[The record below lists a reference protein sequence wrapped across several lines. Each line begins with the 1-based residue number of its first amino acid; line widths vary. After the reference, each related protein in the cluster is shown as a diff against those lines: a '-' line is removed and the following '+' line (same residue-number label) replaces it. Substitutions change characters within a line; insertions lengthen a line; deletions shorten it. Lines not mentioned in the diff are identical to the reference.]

1 MKKVFNHIA
10 LKSTVSSPVK
20 TGVYYFILMAI
31 LSLSSCTDVIELD
44 VPSEAPRLVIEASIN
59 WEKET
64 VGNNQRIKLSKS
76 TPYFD
81 TNGTEP
87 VLGAS
92 VKITNDTNGAVFIFT
107 DNSDG
112 TYTTD
117 SFVPVLNNSY
127 TLEVINEGETYIAQ
141 ENLIA
146 VPSILSVYQSTDYFF
161 QDLLEVNFEFLDPI
175 DEVNYYFI
183 KFQEAADLLPTL
195 STLKDEFING
205 SLITISNE
213 RREDENINQVAYEPG
228 DLVDMELYGIS
239 KQYYDYM
246 TILINQ
252 SESGGPFDTTPVP
265 LRGNCINVNK
275 PDSDPYGY
283 FRITEVSK
291 ATYLFE

>member
-1 MKKVFNHIA
+1 MKRVLNNIA
-10 LKSTVSSPVK
+10 LKFVVTNPVK
-20 TGVYYFILMAI
+20 TGIHYFILISI
-31 LSLSSCTDVIELD
+31 LTLTSCTDVIELD

-64 VGNNQRIKLSKS
+64 TGNNQRIKLSKS

-81 TNGTEP
+81 TNGVEP

-92 VKITNDTNGAVFIFT
+92 VKITNDTNGTVFVFT

-112 TYTTD
+112 SYSTD
-117 SFVPVLNNSY
+117 SFVPLVNNSY
-127 TLEVINEGETYIAQ
+127 TLEVINEGETYVAQ

-183 KFQEAADLLPTL
+183 KFQEEADLLPTL

-205 SLITISNE
+205 NLITISNE
-213 RREDENINQVAYEPG
+213 RRENEDINQVPYAPG
-228 DLVDMELYGIS
+228 DVVDMELYGIS
-239 KQYYDYM
+239 KEYYDYM

-252 SESGGPFDTTPVP
+252 SESGGPFDTTPVA
-265 LRGNCINVNK
+265 LKGNCINQTN
-275 PDSDPYGY
+275 PDTDAYGY
-283 FRITEVSK
+283 FRMTEVSK

>member
-1 MKKVFNHIA
+1 MKRVLNNTV
-10 LKSTVSSPVK
+10 LKFVVTNPVK
-20 TGVYYFILMAI
+20 TGIHYILLIAI
-31 LSLSSCTDVIELD
+31 LSLTSCTDVIELD

-64 VGNNQRIKLSKS
+64 IGNNQRIKLSKS

-81 TNGTEP
+81 TNGAEP

-112 TYTTD
+112 TYSTD
-117 SFVPVLNNSY
+117 SFVPVVNNSY
-127 TLEVINEGETYIAQ
+127 TLEVINEGETYVAQ

-175 DEVNYYFI
+175 DEVNYYYI
-183 KFQEAADLLPTL
+183 KFQEQADLLPSL

-205 SLITISNE
+205 NLITISNE
-213 RREDENINQVAYEPG
+213 RRENEDINQVAYAPG
-228 DLVDMELYGIS
+228 DVVDMELYGIS
-239 KQYYDYM
+239 KEYYDYM

-252 SESGGPFDTTPVP
+252 SESGGPFDTTPVA
-265 LRGNCINVNK
+265 LGAI
-275 PDSDPYGY
+275 
-283 FRITEVSK
+283 
-291 ATYLFE
+291 ALM

>member
-10 LKSTVSSPVK
+10 LKSTLISPIK

-31 LSLSSCTDVIELD
+31 LSLSSCTDVIELE
-44 VPSEAPRLVIEASIN
+44 VPTEAPRLVIEASIN

-64 VGNNQRIKLSKS
+64 VGNNQGIKLSKS

-112 TYTTD
+112 TYSTD

-161 QDLLEVNFEFLDPI
+161 QDLLEVNFEFIDPI

-183 KFQEAADLLPTL
+183 KFQEATDLLPTL

-205 SLITISNE
+205 NLITISNE
-213 RREDENINQVAYEPG
+213 RRENEDINQEPYAPG

-239 KQYYDYM
+239 KEYYDYM

-265 LRGNCINVNK
+265 LRGNCINVNT

-291 ATYLFE
+291 ATYVFE

>member
-92 VKITNDTNGAVFIFT
+92 VKITNDTNGADFIFT

-112 TYTTD
+112 TYSTD
-117 SFVPVLNNSY
+117 SFVPILNNSY

-161 QDLLEVNFEFLDPI
+161 QDLLEVNFEFIDPI

-183 KFQEAADLLPTL
+183 KFQEATDLLPTL

-205 SLITISNE
+205 NLITISNE
-213 RREDENINQVAYEPG
+213 RRENEDINQEPYAPG

-239 KQYYDYM
+239 KEYYDYM

-265 LRGNCINVNK
+265 LRGNCINVNT

-291 ATYLFE
+291 ATYVFE

>member
-10 LKSTVSSPVK
+10 LKSTVSSPIK
-20 TGVYYFILMAI
+20 TGVHYFILMAI
-31 LSLSSCTDVIELD
+31 LSLSSCTDVIELE
-44 VPSEAPRLVIEASIN
+44 VPTEAPRLVIEASIN

-64 VGNNQRIKLSKS
+64 VGNNQGIKLSKS

-92 VKITNDTNGAVFIFT
+92 VKITNDTNGADFIFT

-112 TYTTD
+112 TYSTD
-117 SFVPVLNNSY
+117 SFVPILNNSY

-161 QDLLEVNFEFLDPI
+161 QDLLEVNFEFIDPI

-183 KFQEAADLLPTL
+183 KFQEATDLLPTL

-205 SLITISNE
+205 NLITISNE
-213 RREDENINQVAYEPG
+213 RRENEDINQEPYAPG

-239 KQYYDYM
+239 KEYYDYM

-265 LRGNCINVNK
+265 LRGNCINVNT

-291 ATYLFE
+291 ATYVFE

>member
-1 MKKVFNHIA
+1 MKRVLNNIA
-10 LKSTVSSPVK
+10 LKFVVTNPVK
-20 TGVYYFILMAI
+20 TGIHYFILISI
-31 LSLSSCTDVIELD
+31 LTLTSCTDVIELD

-64 VGNNQRIKLSKS
+64 IGNNQTIKLSRS

-81 TNGTEP
+81 TNGAEP

-112 TYTTD
+112 TYSTD
-117 SFVPVLNNSY
+117 SFVPLVNNSY
-127 TLEVINEGETYIAQ
+127 TLEVINDGETYVAQ

-183 KFQEAADLLPTL
+183 KFQEEADLLPTL

-213 RREDENINQVAYEPG
+213 RRENENINQVAYAPG

-239 KQYYDYM
+239 KRYYDYM

-265 LRGNCINVNK
+265 LRGNCINVNN
-275 PDSDPYGY
+275 PDSYPYGY

>member
-1 MKKVFNHIA
+1 MNRFINFLALLLLVFFTA
-10 LKSTVSSPVK
+10 
-20 TGVYYFILMAI
+20 
-31 LSLSSCTDVIELD
+31 CTDVIDVE
-44 VPSEAPRLVIEASIN
+44 VPSEEPRLVIEASIN

-64 VGNNQRIKLSKS
+64 TGNNQRIKLSKS

-81 TNGTEP
+81 TNGVEP

-92 VKITNDTNGAVFIFT
+92 VKITNDTNGTVFVFT

-112 TYTTD
+112 SYSTD
-117 SFVPVLNNSY
+117 SFVPLVNNSY
-127 TLEVINEGETYIAQ
+127 TLEVINEGETYVAQ

-146 VPSILSVYQSTDYFF
+146 APSILSVYQSTDYFF

-183 KFQEAADLLPTL
+183 KFQEEADLLPTL

-213 RREDENINQVAYEPG
+213 RRENENINQVAYAPG
-228 DLVDMELYGIS
+228 DFVDMELYGIS
-239 KQYYDYM
+239 KRYYDYM

-265 LRGNCINVNK
+265 LRGNCINVNN
-275 PDSDPYGY
+275 PDSYPYGY

>member
-1 MKKVFNHIA
+1 MKRVLNNIA
-10 LKSTVSSPVK
+10 LKFVVTNPVK
-20 TGVYYFILMAI
+20 TGIHYILLISI
-31 LSLSSCTDVIELD
+31 LTLTSCTDVIELD

-64 VGNNQRIKLSKS
+64 IGNNQRIKLSKS

-81 TNGTEP
+81 TNGVEP

-92 VKITNDTNGAVFIFT
+92 VKITNDTNGTVFVFT

-112 TYTTD
+112 SYSTD
-117 SFVPVLNNSY
+117 SFVPLVNNSY
-127 TLEVINEGETYIAQ
+127 TLEVINEGETYVAQ

-146 VPSILSVYQSTDYFF
+146 APSILSVYQSTDYFF

-183 KFQEAADLLPTL
+183 KFQEEADLLPTL

-213 RREDENINQVAYEPG
+213 RRENENINQVAYAPG

-239 KQYYDYM
+239 KRYYDYM

-252 SESGGPFDTTPVP
+252 SESGGPFDTTPVA
-265 LRGNCINVNK
+265 LKGNCINQTN
-275 PDSDPYGY
+275 PDTDAYGY
-283 FRITEVSK
+283 FRMTEVSK